1 MMKHVMKE
9 KQVED
14 LPSLIAQARR
24 AGVRMIACTMTMDVM
39 GMKKEELLDGLDL
52 GGVAT
57 FLAEA
62 DRSGTTLFI

>member
-1 MMKHVMKE
+1 
-9 KQVED
+9 
-14 LPSLIAQARR
+14 
-24 AGVRMIACTMTMDVM
+24 MTMDVM